1 MESNNKCRV
10 NNKHPSCPK
19 TLSNEGC
26 LTTCSNNHNI
36 CCYHRKSVGAYRIR
50 PPWWRTRPLNDGVLI
65 VAIVFIFAHVKGVC
79 DTPLRFSYDA
89 ETNGFSHHGLRNC
102 FTIKDELANG
112 EHLYTGRY
120 WLFRDWEPSFETRAK
135 STCNLRN
142 EDYSLRKVAI
152 ATAKMKLFTAQRVS
166 QVRK

>member
-1 MESNNKCRV
+1 MFEIIRQRRM
-10 NNKHPSCPK
+10 
-19 TLSNEGC
+19 LDA
-26 LTTCSNNHNI
+26 CSNNHNI

-120 WLFRDWEPSFETRAK
+120 WLFRDWEPWFEKRAK

-152 ATAKMKLFTAQRVS
+152 ATAKMKLFTVQRVS